1 MAEKPVDV
9 VKEEVEDSVDVVC
22 FGSDLALKTIIT
34 YFLVFFKKSK
44 KVINCQKRHFY
55 CFLKQITFF
64 PTFSK
69 ILTKRPFVP
78 LLFQKL
84 KHKKNY

>member
-34 YFLVFFKKSK
+34 YFLVFFKTSK
-44 KVINCQKRHFY
+44 KVINCQKRHF
-55 CFLKQITFF
+55 
-64 PTFSK
+64 
-69 ILTKRPFVP
+69 
-78 LLFQKL
+78 
-84 KHKKNY
+84 